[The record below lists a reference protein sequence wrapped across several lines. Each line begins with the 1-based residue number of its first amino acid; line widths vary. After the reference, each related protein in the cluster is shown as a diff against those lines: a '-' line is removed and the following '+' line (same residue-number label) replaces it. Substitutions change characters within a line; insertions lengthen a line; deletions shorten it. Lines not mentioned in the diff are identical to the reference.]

1 MNHRDLSGSW
11 LFRALWFGGFLH
23 IRFRVH
29 MAFLAASSISFHRP
43 SDPTSTPERLSVQP
57 LQPSCFR
64 PSGRSLQPQLHQP
77 RHGGSQ
83 KPHQETQH
91 RVWEKM
97 ACPGLPPPSSHGVHG
112 PSPSRRLR
120 RPSAK
125 FRSTVQ
131 PRLRGRRIRLHLLPR
146 GPFQE
151 ECGWR
156 VYALERLQRRW
167 SALVSSMLLGLVWGA
182 WHAPLFLIPGTIQ
195 SQTPAWGFMILIVA
209 GSILFTWVYNNT
221 NNSILAVMLF
231 HTMNNISLA
240 VIPTLQATLGG
251 LYLLVINV
259 VLVFGVVLVYG
270 PRTLRK
276 ET

>member
-1 MNHRDLSGSW
+1 MAAFFTFAFGFTWLFWLPQALASTGHLTLPTPLSDFLFSPFNPAAFGPLVAAFSLSYINHGTAGVKNLIKKLNTGFGKSW
-11 LFRALWFGGFLH
+11 LVPVFLLHPAMASTALLLAVASGDPLPSFEALSNPVFVAVAFVYIFFL
-23 IRFRVH
+23 
-29 MAFLAASSISFHRP
+29 
-43 SDPTSTPERLSVQP
+43 
-57 LQPSCFR
+57 
-64 PSGRSLQPQLHQP
+64 G
-77 RHGGSQ
+77 
-83 KPHQETQH
+83 
-91 RVWEKM
+91 
-97 ACPGLPPPSSHGVHG
+97 
-112 PSPSRRLR
+112 
-120 RPSAK
+120 
-125 FRSTVQ
+125 
-131 PRLRGRRIRLHLLPR
+131 

-151 ECGWR
+151 EWGWR
-156 VYALERLQRRW
+156 GYALERLQRRW
-167 SALVSSMLLGLVWGA
+167 SALVSSLLLGLVWGA

-231 HTMNNISLA
+231 HTMNNFSLA